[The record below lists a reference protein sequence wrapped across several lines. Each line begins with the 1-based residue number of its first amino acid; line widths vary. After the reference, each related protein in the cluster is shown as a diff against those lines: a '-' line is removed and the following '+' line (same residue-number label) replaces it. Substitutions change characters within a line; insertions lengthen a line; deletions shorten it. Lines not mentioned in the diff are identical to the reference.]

1 MFQKRTRKKVN
12 ELAGHA
18 DQFPDFNRQDLRLRM

>member
-12 ELAGHA
+12 ELGRRA
-18 DQFPDFNRQDLRLRM
+18 DQFPDFNRRDLRLRT